1 MKIPNCPARRTTVV
15 EKRAARIGE
24 GEAGLLPSNRV
35 VANTPRSRSRRSPWR
50 ACGKE
55 DADNGGSRVVEGVAE
70 EGEAHHRHD
79 RCQRRAAEV
88 DRCEVHQDKAQKADA
103 CHVQEGAP
111 GLKIKQFPRKIIRAF
126 ENHRSHG
133 ERAQDDQHQQIK
145 SSFAF
150 KQKQPPCTRPMRN
163 SMEYIRLVRHSS
175 VMKYVE
181 KK

>member
-1 MKIPNCPARRTTVV
+1 MRV
-15 EKRAARIGE
+15 KRGCC
-24 GEAGLLPSNRV
+24 
-35 VANTPRSRSRRSPWR
+35 R

-79 RCQRRAAEV
+79 QCQRRAAEV
-88 DRCEVHQDKAQKADA
+88 DRFEVYQNKTQKADA

-111 GLKIKQFPRKIIRAF
+111 GLKKQELSRKILPSL
-126 ENHRSHG
+126 NDHPGHG
-133 ERAQDDQHQQIK
+133 ERAQDDQHQQIE

-181 KK
+181 KIDIRDRPWYKR